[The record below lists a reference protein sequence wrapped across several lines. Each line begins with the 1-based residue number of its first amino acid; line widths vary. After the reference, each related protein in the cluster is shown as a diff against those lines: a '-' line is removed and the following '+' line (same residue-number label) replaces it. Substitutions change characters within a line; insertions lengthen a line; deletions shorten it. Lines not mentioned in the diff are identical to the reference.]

1 MEELRRQIDSSTLS
15 IEGSNP
21 SMETGI
27 IKNNSGA
34 RFEYTITHGWDI
46 SPSLQGSR
54 RVAVSFLKY
63 KLIKPEGYKSRG
75 KN

>member
-1 MEELRRQIDSSTLS
+1 
-15 IEGSNP
+15 
-21 SMETGI
+21 METGI